1 MRKPEFWLFF
11 SPALIFTLQVI
22 KCIMDKK
29 ITAVIID
36 DETLG
41 RQIVRKY
48 ISGQNDIEIIAECP
62 NGFDGVKKINEL
74 NPDIVFL
81 DIQMPKLNGF
91 EMLELLDKPP
101 AIIFTTAY
109 DQYAI
114 RAFEVNAADYLLKPF
129 SQERFEEALNRARL
143 LLKNREQQDE
153 IVRDLIKHNQDSIE
167 YLERIVV
174 KDGSKIH
181 IIPVESVTY
190 LEAQDDYVMIHSK
203 EGNLLKQKTMK
214 YFEEHL
220 PPEDFLRIHRSYI
233 VSIPCIKKIELVEK
247 ETYKLFLDDET
258 ALPVSKSGYEKL
270 KKIL

>member
-1 MRKPEFWLFF
+1 MNN
-11 SPALIFTLQVI
+11 
-22 KCIMDKK
+22 K

-41 RQIVRKY
+41 RQIVKKY
-48 ISGQNDIEIIAECP
+48 ISGQNDIEVIAECS
-62 NGFDGVKKINEL
+62 NGFEGVKKINEL
-74 NPDIVFL
+74 NPDLVFL

-91 EMLELLDKPP
+91 EMLELLDKHPV
-101 AIIFTTAY
+101 IIFTTAY

-129 SQERFEEALNRARL
+129 SPERFEEALDKARL
-143 LLKNREQQDE
+143 LLKNRGRQDE
-153 IVRDLIKHNQDSIE
+153 IVRDLIKHNQDTIE

-174 KDGSKIH
+174 KEGPKIH
-181 IIPVESVTY
+181 IIPVESVIY
-190 LEAQDDYVMIHSK
+190 IEAQDDYVMIHSK

-233 VSIPCIKKIELVEK
+233 VSIPRIKKIELVEK
-247 ETYKLFLDDET
+247 ETYRLFLNDGT
-258 ALPVSKSGYEKL
+258 GLPVSKSGYEKL
-270 KKIL
+270 KSIL